1 MTLVG
6 LVRYDSRVRRVCI
19 GGEVCMRVRVGGGS
33 ERVCCERCAR
43 RGKER
48 WSELKI
54 DLKGGKSNACA
65 LTCHMCVL
73 CTREHVSKCVRAR
86 VANDRRSSAMAY
98 VTAAF
103 VHARSRLID

>member
-1 MTLVG
+1 
-6 LVRYDSRVRRVCI
+6 
-19 GGEVCMRVRVGGGS
+19 MRVRVGGGS

-54 DLKGGKSNACA
+54 DMKMGNSNACA

-73 CTREHVSKCVRAR
+73 GTREHVSECARAR
-86 VANDRRSSAMAY
+86 VANDRQSSAMAY
-98 VTAAF
+98 VTVAF
-103 VHARSRLID
+103 VHARSQSID